1 MNRRFGNTVSDAL
14 SNGNY
19 SVSQKMAK
27 KLWQYVK
34 PFLSNTGTS
43 RTDEQKDGQTDRIAI
58 LSCISTLMCD
68 KNYLKIGGCV
78 LEL

>member
-27 KLWQYVK
+27 KL
-34 PFLSNTGTS
+34 
-43 RTDEQKDGQTDRIAI
+43 
-58 LSCISTLMCD
+58 
-68 KNYLKIGGCV
+68 
-78 LEL
+78 